1 EPRTGG
7 ETSPA
12 QHLARVEPRLRIILV
27 WVRGEAGERY
37 EIRGRPFPHIA
48 DHLPASEG
56 AVAGGAGSDI
66 ERVVEGEIEVGAF
79 AAPPRPRASGAC
91 DRPSGSRPRS
101 LRRQPPLPIR
111 PRSGAGAWPSCT
123 RLAPRTN

>member
-1 EPRTGG
+1 MRRIEPAPARSQRAGTKARDHVVALGREEVAVAGTRDPRTGG

-27 WVRGEAGERY
+27 WVRGEAGERH

-66 ERVVEGEIEVGAF
+66 ERVVEGEMEGGGVA
-79 AAPPRPRASGAC
+79 
-91 DRPSGSRPRS
+91 
-101 LRRQPPLPIR
+101 
-111 PRSGAGAWPSCT
+111 
-123 RLAPRTN
+123 